1 MKIFEWRM
9 WKLGLELK
17 LRALQSELKREIV
30 VQCDAGA
37 RFESGVGKCQ
47 LATTQHLAIVFFSV
61 FAIVI
66 VFIMVLI
73 LFCHCY
79 CCF

>member
-30 VQCDAGA
+30 VQFDAGA
-37 RFESGVGKCQ
+37 RFESSVGKCQ
-47 LATTQHLAIVFFSV
+47 LATALHLAIVFL
-61 FAIVI
+61 VI
-66 VFIMVLI
+66 AG
-73 LFCHCY
+73 
-79 CCF
+79 